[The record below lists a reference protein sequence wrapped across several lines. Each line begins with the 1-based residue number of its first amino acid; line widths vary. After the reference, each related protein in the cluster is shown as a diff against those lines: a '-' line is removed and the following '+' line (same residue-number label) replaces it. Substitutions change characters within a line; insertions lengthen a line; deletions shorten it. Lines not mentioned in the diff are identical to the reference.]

1 MDTNAHD
8 IQICLCKGLNFL
20 SRTCFEFAL
29 RHPYISLSTLCLSL
43 VYIAFPLIFWVLVYS
58 FPLIV
63 CTGIILGT
71 SFNIRRSKTCKNERD
86 PQTEPSSEDDSSSS
100 KTNRKPVSRVHSV
113 RRRRAKEFKENK
125 AVSSTNNSDMV
136 DKNALTVE
144 NIPKDIREVEVVDYS
159 LGNTTANSSCSASES
174 SKHDF
179 DENNDDNFSNNNN
192 YNNNTINS
200 NNIIKA
206 IMQDNEPED
215 DRQKNKMDVVIS
227 DSERTKRLESL
238 IARRRSRKLLS
249 LEVRRT
255 LMKKDRGDHHH
266 HISSIIIPKSGSG
279 GRFLVAGNNPPSPG
293 SAPSV
298 LIPIRNPFDLPY
310 DPQEEKPD
318 LTGDGFEQEFMPGNG
333 RDTMFCRHGSFSS
346 GALLPGEMSAREVS
360 SSLPDSRFVQR
371 IFSSLG
377 CRQFI
382 GPGGREFDREFT
394 PILEHEPYEPPES
407 EVTFHTPHGDHIKE
421 VIQVNE
427 NNGDETQT
435 QPSQEEQNTIGP
447 RSLSPSSPSSDED
460 APIFR
465 IDRDAIL
472 KSLSSMARR
481 NNSPLDK
488 NTEQRE
494 DHLGSDLRD
503 RLYYSDRI
511 ARRHMA
517 SNSIASDL
525 QVEVSELSSP
535 PLTIDENLSYPDF
548 DTDSWAGSS
557 LLDLSLADD
566 YEPGRVEFS
575 ERNEALEDP
584 EEIQCG
590 HPWCAIA
597 EFPDSCRTTRSMNLE
612 DKLDKTLQRSFSQL
626 AQASTPCKA
635 KKHEE
640 HFDALKETDEL
651 KTEDEIFGNAN
662 ERHETGDLGEESAN
676 LSGDSEDMLEAEHLE
691 MIMSS
696 PIQPELTQTTEAS
709 VNRSDQGTN
718 IYESLPSLVPNHVA
732 FGFVQSSLPSPK
744 SVLHPTC
751 SVSSFDHY
759 LDEDIHQ
766 TPIAP
771 QNSTTFTG
779 QSAALPDFDGRS
791 EVIEVLSEPLNTHI
805 TEEADSGRSSIDSS
819 REAHTEP
826 LQETSPSSINDGDE
840 QSSKNVLIAQSTDQ
854 PHEQNPPV
862 STEEEL
868 NERKE
873 IINGEATKGDT
884 NEVAHADLH
893 EEQGPNEHN
902 LSKPNDQK
910 GQENSTSHSIGT
922 KDEIVNFATNDS
934 TIFQHSGPIEDNFTS
949 TSYEKNEEQAEAA
962 HIQTSDESLPVP
974 EGEQHT
980 NAILTEEKSKI
991 TQSERYTSPR
1001 TYSQQIIAIF
1011 KSTELECCSCKD

>member
-1 MDTNAHD
+1 M
-8 IQICLCKGLNFL
+8 
-20 SRTCFEFAL
+20 
-29 RHPYISLSTLCLSL
+29 
-43 VYIAFPLIFWVLVYS
+43 AFPLIFWVLVYS

-71 SFNIRRSKTCKNERD
+71 SFNIRRSKTCKNERA
-86 PQTEPSSEDDSSSS
+86 PQTESTSEDDSSCSN
-100 KTNRKPVSRVHSV
+100 TNRKPVSRVHSV
-113 RRRRAKEFKENK
+113 RRRRAKEFKDKKNY
-125 AVSSTNNSDMV
+125 DMV

-179 DENNDDNFSNNNN
+179 DENNDNDNFSNYNNN
-192 YNNNTINS
+192 SNTINS
-200 NNIIKA
+200 SNIIKA
-206 IMQDNEPED
+206 IMQQNEPED

-255 LMKKDRGDHHH
+255 LMKKDRGEHH
-266 HISSIIIPKSGSG
+266 HISSIIIPKSGAG
-279 GRFLVAGNNPPSPG
+279 GRFLVPGNNPPSPG

-298 LIPIRNPFDLPY
+298 LIPMRNPFDLPY

-346 GALLPGEMSAREVS
+346 GAFLPGELGAREVS
-360 SSLPDSRFVQR
+360 SSLPESRFVQR
-371 IFSSLG
+371 NFSSLG

-382 GPGGREFDREFT
+382 RPGGSEFDKEFT
-394 PILEHEPYEPPES
+394 PILEHEPHEPPES
-407 EVTFHTPHGDHIKE
+407 EITFHTPHGDHIKE

-427 NNGDETQT
+427 NNGDESQT
-435 QPSQEEQNTIGP
+435 RPSQEEQNTIGP
-447 RSLSPSSPSSDED
+447 RSLSPSSDED

-481 NNSPLDK
+481 NSPLEK

-494 DHLGSDLRD
+494 DHLGDLRD

-566 YEPGRVEFS
+566 YEVGRVEFPES
-575 ERNEALEDP
+575 NEALEDP
-584 EEIQCG
+584 DEIQCG

-597 EFPDSCRTTRSMNLE
+597 EFPDSCHTKRSMNLE

-640 HFDALKETDEL
+640 HFDPLKETDEL
-651 KTEDEIFGNAN
+651 DVLHDTNQNKVAATVE
-662 ERHETGDLGEESAN
+662 DLGEESAN
-676 LSGDSEDMLEAEHLE
+676 LSGDSEEMLEAEHLE

-696 PIQPELTQTTEAS
+696 PNVIEDQIQPELTQTTEAFAEAS
-709 VNRSDQGTN
+709 NNRSDQGTN
-718 IYESLPSLVPNHVA
+718 VNESLPSLVPNHVA

-766 TPIAP
+766 TPITRE
-771 QNSTTFTG
+771 NTTPFTG

-791 EVIEVLSEPLNTHI
+791 EVIEVSM
-805 TEEADSGRSSIDSS
+805 
-819 REAHTEP
+819 
-826 LQETSPSSINDGDE
+826 
-840 QSSKNVLIAQSTDQ
+840 KC
-854 PHEQNPPV
+854 HEQ
-862 STEEEL
+862 EL

-873 IINGEATKGDT
+873 IVNGEATKGDT
-884 NEVAHADLH
+884 NEVARADSH

-902 LSKPNDQK
+902 LGKPNDQK
-910 GQENSTSHSIGT
+910 GQENSTSHSVGAT
-922 KDEIVNFATNDS
+922 KDEIVNVVTKDS
-934 TIFQHSGPIEDNFTS
+934 TLFEHSGPVKENVTS
-949 TSYEKNEEQAEAA
+949 TSHEKNEEHAEAA
-962 HIQTSDESLPVP
+962 HIQTTDKSMPVP
-974 EGEQHT
+974 ESEQDT
-980 NAILTEEKSKI
+980 DATLTEERK
-991 TQSERYTSPR
+991 
-1001 TYSQQIIAIF
+1001 
-1011 KSTELECCSCKD
+1011 